1 VKIVKYKSL
10 HFLRYTYLFNRF
22 DYKPNIIV
30 LLPYLFFSLV
40 KGKHYRKNLIRSY
53 EVNRINS
60 FPEPTTTKNQP
71 SIEILVNSTSKDFK
85 YLNTVIN
92 RAVANSYND
101 IAKISITVPKKEINA
116 CRILLLENKYKN
128 KIEVKSENDILND
141 RITNKIKEHFP
152 QRYGWVL
159 QQFLTI
165 EQVINSQFA
174 GVLQVNSD
182 TLILKP
188 FLWLDNNGNQP
199 LFVASE
205 YNFPYYQ
212 LLNEINNKFPIET
225 YSHITHHMMF
235 QPRFLQAIMNKSCLN
250 STEHL
255 LDVVLENYDRSA
267 ASPICIEFEFY
278 ALGILTYFP
287 ENAIISKFSN
297 VSLKLKPSVNNVE
310 FESIIKKLSK
320 MYNSVSIHSYLQI

>member
-1 VKIVKYKSL
+1 MKIVKFKSL

-53 EVNRINS
+53 KVNRINA

-71 SIEILVNSTSKDFK
+71 AIEILVNSTSKDFK
-85 YLNTVIN
+85 YLNAVIN

-101 IAKISITVPKKEINA
+101 IAKISITVPKKEVDV
-116 CRILLLENKYKN
+116 CRELLLENKHNN
-128 KIEVKSENDILND
+128 KIEVKSEEDILNH
-141 RITNKIKEHFP
+141 RITNKIKEYFP
-152 QRYGWVL
+152 QKYGWVL

-165 EQVINSQFA
+165 EQVINSQYM
-174 GVLQVNSD
+174 GVLQINSD

-188 FLWLDNNGNQP
+188 VLWLDNNENQP
-199 LFVASE
+199 IFVSPE
-205 YNFPYYQ
+205 YNLPYYQ
-212 LLNEINNKFPIET
+212 LLNKINNKFPIKT

-235 QPRFLQAIMNKSCLN
+235 QPRFLRAIMNKSKLS
-250 STEHL
+250 STEQL
-255 LDVVLENYDRSA
+255 LDVVLENYDRNA

-278 ALGILTYFP
+278 ALGVLTYFR
-287 ENAIISKFSN
+287 ENIIISKFSN
-297 VSLKLKPSVNNVE
+297 VSLKLKPNLDNVE
-310 FESIIKKLSK
+310 FESIIQKLSK
-320 MYNSVSIHSYLQI
+320 MYNSVSMHSYL

>member
-1 VKIVKYKSL
+1 MNIVKFKSM

-30 LLPYLFFSLV
+30 LLPYLFFSLA
-40 KGKHYRKNLIRSY
+40 KGKNYRKNLIRSY
-53 EVNRINS
+53 EVNRINT
-60 FPEPTTTKNQP
+60 FPEPSSKNNQP
-71 SIEILVNSTSKDFK
+71 AIEILVNSTSKDFK

-92 RAVANSYND
+92 HAVANSYNS
-101 IAKISITVPKKEINA
+101 IAKISITVPKKEVDD
-116 CRILLLENKYKN
+116 CRKLLLENKYN
-128 KIEVKSENDILND
+128 RNIEVKSEDDILNYQ
-141 RITNKIKEHFP
+141 ITNKIKEFFP
-152 QRYGWVL
+152 QKYGWVL

-165 EQVINSQFA
+165 EQVINSQFT

-199 LFVASE
+199 LFVSSE

-212 LLNEINNKFPIET
+212 LLNKINNQFPIET
-225 YSHITHHMMF
+225 NSHITHHMMF
-235 QPRFLQAIMNKSCLN
+235 QPKFLRAIMNNSNLS

-255 LDVVLENYDRSA
+255 LDVVLENYDRNTD
-267 ASPICIEFEFY
+267 SPMCIEFEFY
-278 ALGILTYFP
+278 ALGMLAYFR

-297 VSLKLKPSVNNVE
+297 VSLKLKPSVDNVE

-320 MYNSVSIHSYLQI
+320 MYNSVSLHSYL